1 MILFDWELKAGQVNP
16 WWGTGRYL
24 RILSGNGDLE
34 IQAIYNGGA
43 SQSSKIIAG
52 IGVNLSDPESGDP
65 FRGIYFTSPT
75 DQTIRVLVTHL
86 ESTDSRLAGD
96 VDVNGVLS
104 VVNAGG
110 LFRSHSKI
118 TMVANVPTKILDADV
133 SRLKAALN
141 FSAPVVLGA
150 DNAVTLADGFPLS
163 ANSDWI
169 DENVNELW
177 ALSASACDVRII
189 QDKK

>member
-1 MILFDWELKAGQVNP
+1 MILFDWELKAGQVKP
-16 WWGTGRYL
+16 WWGTGRYM
-24 RILSGNGDLE
+24 RILTGHGDLE

-52 IGVNLSDPESGDP
+52 IGVNLSDPESGAP

-110 LFRSHSKI
+110 LYRENSKL
-118 TMVANVPTKILDADV
+118 TLPAGVATKILAADV
-133 SRLKAALN
+133 ARLKAAVH
-141 FSAPVVLGA
+141 FVPAVFLGA
-150 DNAVTLADGFPLS
+150 DNTVDSSSGFPLS
-163 ANSDWI
+163 AGSDWV

-177 ALSASACDVRII
+177 AYSVAGGDVFVIE
-189 QDKK
+189 DKK